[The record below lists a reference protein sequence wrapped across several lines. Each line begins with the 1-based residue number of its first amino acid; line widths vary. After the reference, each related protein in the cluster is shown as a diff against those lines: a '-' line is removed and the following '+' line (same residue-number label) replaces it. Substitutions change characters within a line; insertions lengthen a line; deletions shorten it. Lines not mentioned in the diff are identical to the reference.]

1 MTPGYAWSIRRPL
14 RGHVIFT
21 FVAAS
26 HIPQKSSI
34 LVLIYRGR
42 VVKYLLSSP
51 VTLESTAICR
61 YDFGLSTT
69 GSDAMMGF
77 ETLAVV
83 LFVGWVLA
91 TSLFLR
97 FG

>member
-1 MTPGYAWSIRRPL
+1 VVDSNPPL
-14 RGHVIFT
+14 GGHINSFT

-26 HIPQKSSI
+26 NDPQKSSA
-34 LVLIYRGR
+34 LVLVYRQR
-42 VVKYLLSSP
+42 VSNYLLSSP
-51 VTLESTAICR
+51 VTLESTATCR
-61 YDFGLSTT
+61 YDSGLSTK

-77 ETLAVV
+77 ETLALV
-83 LFVGWVLA
+83 LFIGWVLA

>member
-1 MTPGYAWSIRRPL
+1 VFY
-14 RGHVIFT
+14 
-21 FVAAS
+21 
-26 HIPQKSSI
+26 
-34 LVLIYRGR
+34 YRLR
-42 VVKYLLSSP
+42 VVNYLLSRP
-51 VTLESTAICR
+51 DRLESTAICR
-61 YDFGLSTT
+61 YDFGLETT
-69 GSDAMMGF
+69 GSGTMMGF

>member
-1 MTPGYAWSIRRPL
+1 LSRPD
-14 RGHVIFT
+14 R
-21 FVAAS
+21 
-26 HIPQKSSI
+26 
-34 LVLIYRGR
+34 
-42 VVKYLLSSP
+42 
-51 VTLESTAICR
+51 LESTAICR
-61 YDFGLSTT
+61 YDFGLETT
-69 GSDAMMGF
+69 GSGTMMGF

>member
-1 MTPGYAWSIRRPL
+1 LNPQLSVGTILACQQ
-14 RGHVIFT
+14 RG
-21 FVAAS
+21 
-26 HIPQKSSI
+26 
-34 LVLIYRGR
+34 LG
-42 VVKYLLSSP
+42 
-51 VTLESTAICR
+51 
-61 YDFGLSTT
+61 
-69 GSDAMMGF
+69 AMMGF

>member
-1 MTPGYAWSIRRPL
+1 M
-14 RGHVIFT
+14 
-21 FVAAS
+21 
-26 HIPQKSSI
+26 
-34 LVLIYRGR
+34 
-42 VVKYLLSSP
+42 
-51 VTLESTAICR
+51 CR
-61 YDFGLSTT
+61 YDFGLETM
-69 GSDAMMGF
+69 GSGAMMGF

>member
-1 MTPGYAWSIRRPL
+1 
-14 RGHVIFT
+14 
-21 FVAAS
+21 
-26 HIPQKSSI
+26 
-34 LVLIYRGR
+34 
-42 VVKYLLSSP
+42 
-51 VTLESTAICR
+51 
-61 YDFGLSTT
+61 
-69 GSDAMMGF
+69 MMGF

>member
-1 MTPGYAWSIRRPL
+1 M
-14 RGHVIFT
+14 V
-21 FVAAS
+21 
-26 HIPQKSSI
+26 
-34 LVLIYRGR
+34 
-42 VVKYLLSSP
+42 
-51 VTLESTAICR
+51 
-61 YDFGLSTT
+61 
-69 GSDAMMGF
+69 GF

>member
-1 MTPGYAWSIRRPL
+1 MGPHI
-14 RGHVIFT
+14 IFT
-21 FVAAS
+21 FAAAS
-26 HIPQKSSI
+26 GYSQKSSP
-34 LVLIYRGR
+34 LVLTYRAG
-42 VVKYLLSSP
+42 VVNYLLSRP
-51 VTLESTAICR
+51 TRLESTAICR
-61 YDFGLSTT
+61 YHFGLETT
-69 GSDAMMGF
+69 GSGAMMGF